1 MDKLYD
7 VPRGRLLPTLVIFLF
22 VLGLLYTLF
31 LVFQK
36 INLNGDI
43 THLQAESEGVQGKI
57 EALKEDQIE
66 ELVVA
71 EDLKKRIEE
80 IQILWSKVLSSVEN
94 LTPVG
99 VFFSSYTVG
108 EDRSIQL
115 SGLGN
120 DFGAVAS
127 VISSLQKS
135 ADFTDVFVPS
145 ITLGKTSDGQSVVS
159 FSLQLTTL
167 EE

>member
-7 VPRGRLLPTLVIFLF
+7 GPRGRLLPTLVVFLF
-22 VLGLLYTLF
+22 ILGLLYTLF

-43 THLQAESEGVQGKI
+43 ADLQAESEQVQAKI
-57 EALKEDQIE
+57 GTLKADQIE

-71 EDLKKRIEE
+71 QDLKKRIED
-80 IQILWSKVLSSVEN
+80 IQILWSKALNNVED

-99 VFFSSYTVG
+99 VFFSSYSVG

-120 DFGAVAS
+120 DYGSVAS

-135 ADFTDVFVPS
+135 HDFTDVFVPS
-145 ITLGKTSDGQSVVS
+145 ITLGKTSDGQTVVS
-159 FSLQLTTL
+159 FSLELTTL